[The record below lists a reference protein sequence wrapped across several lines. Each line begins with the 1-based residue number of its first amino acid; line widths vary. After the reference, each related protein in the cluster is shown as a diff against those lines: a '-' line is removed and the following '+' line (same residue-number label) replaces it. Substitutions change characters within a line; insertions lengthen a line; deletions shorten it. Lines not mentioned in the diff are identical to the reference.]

1 MSVPKTHLKTILVFQ
16 DGELIK
22 QLRYKTKTLTI
33 GNFRLF
39 KKFGIYDLD
48 LGGIIPN
55 ATFELL

>member
-1 MSVPKTHLKTILVFQ
+1 MKKLQTNLKTILVFK

-22 QLRYKTKTLTI
+22 QLRYRTKSMAI
-33 GNFRLF
+33 GNYRIF

>member
-1 MSVPKTHLKTILVFQ
+1 MKKLQTNLKTILVFK

-22 QLRYKTKTLTI
+22 QLRYRTKSMAI
-33 GNFRLF
+33 GNYIIF